1 MQKPTLIFY
10 PIFNIYA
17 NFLTSNFCKKKKKRF
32 GKAGNFQKV
41 LFCIFLHMNI
51 YLIAILYYYILSDLY
66 IIAEDV
72 TFISL

>member
-1 MQKPTLIFY
+1 MQTFRLQIF
-10 PIFNIYA
+10 A
-17 NFLTSNFCKKKKKRF
+17 KKKKRF

-41 LFCIFLHMNI
+41 LVCIFLHLNI
-51 YLIAILYYYILSDLY
+51 YLIVILYYCILFDLY